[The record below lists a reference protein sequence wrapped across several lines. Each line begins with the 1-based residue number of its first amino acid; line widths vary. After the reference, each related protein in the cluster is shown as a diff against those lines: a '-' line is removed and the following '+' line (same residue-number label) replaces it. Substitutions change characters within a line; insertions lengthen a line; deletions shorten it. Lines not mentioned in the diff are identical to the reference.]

1 MIEGTNLFTDN
12 KGGRDKSA
20 ITHMARM
27 ISLLG
32 PPPQEM
38 LGQSHISKEYFDKHG
53 RHFSLVLPQF
63 LRFGAL
69 AYCSRTGSLRKGY
82 KIVETSLE
90 AEATALEG
98 DEKNGFLG
106 FLRRCLQ
113 WEAGKR
119 PSARELLNDPWFA
132 LKSDSASEDE

>member
-20 ITHMARM
+20 ITHMVRM

-38 LGQSHISKEYFDKHG
+38 LDQSHISKDYFDKHG

-82 KIVETSLE
+82 KIVKTSLE

-98 DEKNGFLG
+98 DEKNGFWDSSG
-106 FLRRCLQ
+106 IVSN
-113 WEAGKR
+113 GKR
-119 PSARELLNDPWFA
+119 VNAHLPGSYSMTLGSP
-132 LKSDSASEDE
+132 